1 MSVRERPPLR
11 LDNGRVLTWCEA
23 GPADAP
29 RTALYLHGTG
39 GSRLEAGVL
48 AEAAERYGLRI
59 VSWNRPRHGHSTA
72 VEGRRIEDVV
82 ADARAV
88 IEAAG
93 LVGELKPA
101 AIGVSGGGS
110 HVVALAAL
118 APDLIRLAVPV
129 NAGVPAEDVIL
140 EAMPADT
147 AKSIR
152 MATRNPLLFGLIGRL
167 QSSGNKLLRW
177 ATIRSLSAEDRAVID
192 DPTHGPLFER
202 SGAEGRTQKGAWLEE
217 ARMFWAQPWGSPGT
231 ASTYRWRSSR
241 ARRTRSA
248 PSLRLC
254 ATQVRGSTRSRA
266 VTSPRSGAQRSTRS
280 YGWRLG
286 LLAPLD
292 ARPFHPRNCLI
303 EVRIRVDVHNS

>member
-177 ATIRSLSAEDRAVID
+177 ATIWSLSAEDRAVID
-192 DPTHGPLFER
+192 DLTHGPLFER

-217 ARMFWAQPWGSPGT
+217 ARMFWAQPWGFAWDRFDVPMEVFTGEKD
-231 ASTYRWRSSR
+231 
-241 ARRTRSA
+241 
-248 PSLRLC
+248 PF
-254 ATQVRGSTRSRA
+254 
-266 VTSPRSGAQRSTRS
+266 
-280 YGWRLG
+280 
-286 LLAPLD
+286 
-292 ARPFHPRNCLI
+292 RPFAEALRDAGAGFHTFPGGHIAAFGRPAVDEIVRVAAEVPRPT
-303 EVRIRVDVHNS
+303 